1 MDITKYTEML
11 PTLDQLQNGFA
22 SLTDKG
28 IQLEKLG
35 SSILIGI
42 LAVSALICILGLN
55 IRKLWAVLASL
66 LIGFGLGYYAGLS
79 FGMETA
85 VALGIGAVA
94 GIILAI
100 LSIFLNAVGAFLLC
114 LLLAAYTGF
123 LVVPS
128 GQTMYYMIGL
138 GIAVVIALIS
148 IKLKDPMTIVCTVA
162 AGSITGGL
170 AAMPL
175 FGLDTGYYQYI
186 ISAVLAVIGLVSQI
200 LYASRKVAKQDIKKA
215 KEIKAEQSV
224 ENEVEAA
231 RAILDEEETEPAD
244 EEKAIPEAE
253 QEAEESASLEQTEP
267 EQEELIEEAFEED
280 VQEEDDFAE
289 EEFAD
294 DFEEDDFTE
303 EDFAAEEP
311 VEELIEEEEI
321 IEEEAFLEE
330 AADEDESMETEEPE
344 LSPEEEA
351 AKAKRELEE
360 AKKELERMKKE
371 LEEAKKEK

>member
-28 IQLEKLG
+28 IQMEKLG
-35 SSILIGI
+35 SSLLIGI
-42 LAVSALICILGLN
+42 LAVSVLVCILGLN
-55 IRKLWAVLASL
+55 IRKLWTILA
-66 LIGFGLGYYAGLS
+66 GFLTGLGLGYYAGLS
-79 FGMETA
+79 FGMESV
-85 VALGIGAVA
+85 VALGIGAAA
-94 GIILAI
+94 GLILAI
-100 LSIFLNAVGAFLLC
+100 LAIFLNAVGVFFLC
-114 LLLAAYTGF
+114 LLLAAYTGV
-123 LVVPS
+123 LAVPS
-128 GQTMYYMIGL
+128 ALTMKALICL
-138 GIAVVIALIS
+138 GIALVIALIS

-162 AGSITGGL
+162 AGSITAGL

-175 FGLDTGYYQYI
+175 FGLDVEYYQYI

-231 RAILDEEETEPAD
+231 RAILDEEEPELEDD
-244 EEKAIPEAE
+244 EKVMPEAE
-253 QEAEESASLEQTEP
+253 LETEESASLEQTEP

-280 VQEEDDFAE
+280 VLEEDDFTE

-294 DFEEDDFTE
+294 DFEEDDFT
-303 EDFAAEEP
+303 AEEP

-321 IEEEAFLEE
+321 IEEEAFSEE

-360 AKKELERMKKE
+360 ARKELERMKKE